1 MEKTKLGIS
10 VALLSAVAFLSGYMG
25 FTAMALICGYILI
38 REENMDVRRSAA
50 YAVSLSIVL
59 ALVSLALAALSNFL
73 NVFDI
78 NSWMYEVGFF
88 RVIRTIISFFNNVVS
103 LIEKV
108 AFGLLAVLSAVG
120 VKVKFAFLDK
130 YLEK

>member
-78 NSWMYEVGFF
+78 NSWMYDVDFF

>member
-59 ALVSLALAALSNFL
+59 ALVSLALSAFSNFL
-73 NVFDI
+73 SVFDV
-78 NSWMYEVGFF
+78 NGWMYEVGFF
-88 RVIRTIISFFNNVVS
+88 QVIRTIIGIFNNIVS

-108 AFGLLAVLSAVG
+108 AFGLLALLSAVG
-120 VKVKFAFLDK
+120 IKVKFAFLDK